1 MDLSKFIWMVQQQ
14 ALYFCRVDALND
26 PYEGYYTQAM
36 INVDGIV
43 ASFHGAKNAVS
54 EMEKNE
60 STVQMI
66 ESIKTVSPGLKQL
79 MSSLGFERAIEL
91 MEGIGKTYSMV
102 KDGKV
107 SEEWIRGTYKQSVS
121 SIKGRREQFYL
132 SCWHMNEE
140 ESLAMWKQ
148 YTPHGHSV
156 CVRSTY
162 EVLAN
167 HLPSEC
173 FLGRIRYINYRTQFM
188 EDAEG
193 LLPSPLSPVFHKR
206 RMFEHE
212 REVRAVIWRED
223 PTNDPPFAAADDGKA
238 LIVPVSLAEII
249 QEVFV
254 SPEAKP
260 PMREV
265 VEGLL
270 RAYNLTA
277 PVRQSLVNEPP
288 GF

>member
-1 MDLSKFIWMVQQQ
+1 LDGS
-14 ALYFCRVDALND
+14 LND

-36 INVDGIV
+36 MDIDQIV
-43 ASFHGAKNAVS
+43 ASFYQAKNAMV

-60 STVQMI
+60 NSIQMI
-66 ESIKTVSPGLKQL
+66 ELMTNFSPILKQL
-79 MSSLGFERAIEL
+79 KAFPSLERVIET
-91 MEGIGKTYSMV
+91 MEGIGNTYSMI
-102 KDGKV
+102 KNGKL
-107 SEEWIRGTYKQSVS
+107 SEEWIRGPYKQSVG

-140 ESLAMWKQ
+140 ESPAMWKH

-162 EVLAN
+162 EMLAN

-173 FLGRIRYINYRTQFM
+173 FLGRVRYINYRTEFM
-188 EDAEG
+188 DDASG
-193 LLPSPLSPVFHKR
+193 MLPSPLSPVFHKR
-206 RMFEHE
+206 RTFEHE
-212 REVRAVIWRED
+212 REVRAVIWREA
-223 PTNDPPFAAADDGKA
+223 PTKDLPFAVADGGKA

-254 SPEAKP
+254 SPEANP

-270 RAYNLTA
+270 RAYNFTA
-277 PVRQSLVNEPP
+277 QVRQSLVNEPP